1 MQVIL
6 LVVGHGV
13 VSQDEMKHGAGMM
26 WLIVPSKKKD
36 NSDKSV
42 RNVKIKKNISKQKGR
57 QSQLSMQLGKVY
69 KKPNLVILKAMIN

>member
-6 LVVGHGV
+6 LVAGHGV

-26 WLIVPSKKKD
+26 WLTVPSKKKD

-42 RNVKIKKNISKQKGR
+42 R
-57 QSQLSMQLGKVY
+57 M
-69 KKPNLVILKAMIN
+69 